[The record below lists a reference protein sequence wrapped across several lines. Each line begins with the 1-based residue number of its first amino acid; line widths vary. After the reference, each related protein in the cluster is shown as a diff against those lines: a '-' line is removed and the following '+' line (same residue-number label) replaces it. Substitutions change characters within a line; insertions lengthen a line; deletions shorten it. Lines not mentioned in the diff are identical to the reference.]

1 MTFTWPR
8 KAPLL
13 LVAAAI
19 ANLVGGGCSFFGN
32 NASDDVTRLAPGECF
47 NQPSGATD
55 TRNVQRQPCG
65 AAHDAEA
72 ISSASHPAAPGAP
85 YPTTEELRTFM
96 SSACVSAY
104 ASYTGSSYDPRGDFD
119 FGLFYP
125 LEDAWNAGDRDVVCY
140 AFRID
145 GTKMTGSL
153 KAPAGSTAPAS

>member
-1 MTFTWPR
+1 MTFTRRR

-13 LVAAAI
+13 LAVATFVA
-19 ANLVGGGCSFFGN
+19 GGCTFFGN

-65 AAHDAEA
+65 APHDAEA
-72 ISSASHPAAPGAP
+72 ISSTSHPAAPGAA

-96 SSACVSAY
+96 SSECVSAY
-104 ASYTGSSYDPRGDFD
+104 ASYAGSTYDPQGDLD

-125 LEDAWNAGDRDVVCY
+125 LEGAWNSGDRDVVCY
-140 AFRID
+140 AFRVD
-145 GTKMTGSL
+145 GAKLTGSL
-153 KAPAGSTAPAS
+153 KDAVAS